1 MSRSNDTDTTG
12 GRGASVPGVA
22 VGIVTDNE
30 DPEGMGRV
38 KLSFPWRSADDE
50 SYWARMAVPMAGPDR
65 GTYFLPEVDDEVL
78 VGFAGGDIRHPY
90 VLGALWNGQ
99 DSPPETN
106 SDGNNDVRQVRSRS
120 GHELVFDDADQ
131 SGKLELTSSSGHTVT
146 LDDSSGS
153 ETITIEDK
161 TGQNRIEFDTTANS
175 LSIEAGAKL
184 SIEAPTVEIAGDGSL
199 KLESNG
205 ILTIKGSL
213 VKIN

>member
-1 MSRSNDTDTTG
+1 MSQSNGSNTTEE
-12 GRGASVPGVA
+12 RGASVPGVA
-22 VGIVTDNE
+22 VGIVTDNQ

-50 SYWARMAVPMAGPDR
+50 SYWARMAVPMAGPER

-78 VGFAGGDIRHPY
+78 VGFADGDVRHPY

-99 DSPPETN
+99 DAPPEAN
-106 SDGNNDVRQVRSRS
+106 SDGNNDVRKIHSRS
-120 GHELVFDDADQ
+120 GHELVFDDADR
-131 SGKLELTSSSGHTVT
+131 SGKVELNSSGGHTVT

-153 ETITIEDK
+153 ETITVEDK
-161 TGQNRIEFDTTANS
+161 TGQNRIEFDATSNELT
-175 LSIEAGAKL
+175 IEAGAKL

-205 ILTIKGSL
+205 MLTINGTL

>member
-1 MSRSNDTDTTG
+1 MSQPNETNTTS
-12 GRGASVPGVA
+12 GRGASIPGVA

-50 SYWARMAVPMAGPDR
+50 SDWARVAVPMAGPDR

-78 VGFAGGDIRHPY
+78 VGFADGDVRHPY
-90 VLGALWNGQ
+90 VLGALWNGR

-106 SDGNNDVRQVRSRS
+106 SDGNNDVRKVHSRS

-153 ETITIEDK
+153 EKITIEDK
-161 TGQNRIEFDTTANS
+161 TGQNRIEFDATTSA
-175 LSIEAGAKL
+175 LTIESGAKL

>member
-1 MSRSNDTDTTG
+1 
-12 GRGASVPGVA
+12 
-22 VGIVTDNE
+22 
-30 DPEGMGRV
+30 MGRV

-50 SYWARMAVPMAGPDR
+50 SHWARMAVPMAGADR

-78 VGFAGGDIRHPY
+78 VGFADGDVRHPY

-99 DSPPETN
+99 DAPPETN
-106 SDGNNDVRQVRSRS
+106 SDGNNDVRAVHSRS
-120 GHELVFDDADQ
+120 GHELLFDDADQ
-131 SGKLELTSSSGHTVT
+131 SGKVELKSSSGHTIT

-153 ETITIEDK
+153 ETITVEDK
-161 TGQNRIEFDTTANS
+161 TGQNRIEFDATANE